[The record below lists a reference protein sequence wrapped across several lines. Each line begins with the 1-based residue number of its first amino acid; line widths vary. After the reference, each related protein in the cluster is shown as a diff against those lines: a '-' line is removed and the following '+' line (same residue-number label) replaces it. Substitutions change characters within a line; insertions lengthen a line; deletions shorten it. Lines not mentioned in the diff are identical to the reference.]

1 MGFDFNSFD
10 ADTAIEEAPKMEF
23 KPYPEGVYKVV
34 VESAEAKQS
43 STGKEYFSIK
53 YLIMDGEYEG
63 KPIFD
68 NLFMSKSDGS
78 PNPFSRAKL
87 GALVKL
93 CLGSNQISDIGEL
106 ASGVEFEIQ
115 LKIVKDEY
123 KGQTREKNNVYV
135 NMPSKKS
142 EEAPKAKAKP
152 AAKPKAEPAGERP
165 DFNDDDM

>member
-10 ADTAIEEAPKMEF
+10 ADTAIEEAPKTEF
-23 KPYPEGVYKVV
+23 KPYPEGSYRVV
-34 VESAEAKQS
+34 VESAEAKQ
-43 STGKEYFSIK
+43 TKEGKDYFSIK
-53 YLIMDGEYEG
+53 FLIMDGDYAG
-63 KPIFD
+63 KPVFD
-68 NLFMSKSDGS
+68 NLYMIKKDGT
-78 PNPFSRAKL
+78 PNAFSRAKL

-123 KGQTREKNNVYV
+123 QGKTREKNNVYV

-165 DFNDDDM
+165 DFDDDDM